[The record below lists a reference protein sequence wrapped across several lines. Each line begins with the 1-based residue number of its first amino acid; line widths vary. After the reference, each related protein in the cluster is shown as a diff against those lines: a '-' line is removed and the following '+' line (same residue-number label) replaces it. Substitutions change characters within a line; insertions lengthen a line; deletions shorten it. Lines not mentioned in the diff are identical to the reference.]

1 MKKTLGFL
9 FGLYF
14 FVIQV
19 MLIGWMFQLSRLYT
33 LALINLIML
42 LIFSLLAR
50 RKEEKKHDK
59 HPHEH
64 KDEHKE
70 ESKKAHH
77 HDNKEAVAPAYV
89 YEAAGKKKAGNSSLI
104 PFVLSLIIAV
114 VGYGLSNGAA
124 FGLRMVLISL
134 IAGIVFGVL
143 TILWKAQ
150 SKWFNKLFGTRL
162 YRVLMILGLLI
173 FAYQYFWQTQSFFTY
188 LRQEMINIHL
198 AGGEDSGSG
207 DQQEAFYLKQ
217 EGTVLERWD
226 ATWESSTA
234 QLDEILSGEKAWD
247 APSVS
252 TGKVEETAPVAVS
265 SEPETIPTT
274 LPSRV
279 GTSQRMIDVVKYLIS
294 TYSIPL
300 VSKKDVRFSNVST
313 TSPDYPYM
321 RTAYAQKLIWSST
334 STTKLMLCDTY
345 IVMKGILEKW
355 DVSYSKAN
363 VMQKYRDYA
372 QTNNKLNGCE
382 KGKVVKT
389 GNL

>member
-150 SKWFNKLFGTRL
+150 SK
-162 YRVLMILGLLI
+162 
-173 FAYQYFWQTQSFFTY
+173 
-188 LRQEMINIHL
+188 
-198 AGGEDSGSG
+198 
-207 DQQEAFYLKQ
+207 
-217 EGTVLERWD
+217 
-226 ATWESSTA
+226 
-234 QLDEILSGEKAWD
+234 
-247 APSVS
+247 
-252 TGKVEETAPVAVS
+252 
-265 SEPETIPTT
+265 
-274 LPSRV
+274 
-279 GTSQRMIDVVKYLIS
+279 
-294 TYSIPL
+294 
-300 VSKKDVRFSNVST
+300 
-313 TSPDYPYM
+313 
-321 RTAYAQKLIWSST
+321 
-334 STTKLMLCDTY
+334 
-345 IVMKGILEKW
+345 
-355 DVSYSKAN
+355 
-363 VMQKYRDYA
+363 
-372 QTNNKLNGCE
+372 
-382 KGKVVKT
+382 
-389 GNL
+389 